1 MTSIHIHI
9 LEKKSMENTPHYD
22 QHCEWVHSILKFY
35 SENEFVFEIKTASI
49 EVVILRVCFSLWKIR
64 IAMT

>member
-1 MTSIHIHI
+1 
-9 LEKKSMENTPHYD
+9 MENTPHYD

-49 EVVILRVCFSLWKIR
+49 EMVIYLYYEFVSVCGKLE
-64 IAMT
+64 